1 MTIPHMTLWV
11 MWAKNQMCA
20 LIENSTASSELN
32 IQYVDN
38 VTYVVLNILHDCCF
52 NWKFNMATRANYAL
66 CA

>member
-32 IQYVDN
+32 IQYVDRHLL
-38 VTYVVLNILHDCCF
+38 V
-52 NWKFNMATRANYAL
+52 KMNMHEIT
-66 CA
+66 